1 MPRNSAKQRCAYPGC
16 RAWAMRGS
24 TLCAA
29 HAGRTRRPELL
40 GGVAAAA
47 QAASEEMRITTLE
60 EEIALL
66 ASRRDMVDRLL
77 KERVSGEECDTA
89 EALRYLTVLAQVGK
103 SLAGMLVQRA
113 ATSGADELERFFEA
127 VARRV
132 HELQPRDRE
141 H

>member
-1 MPRNSAKQRCAYPGC
+1 
-16 RAWAMRGS
+16 MRGA

-29 HAGRTRRPELL
+29 HAGRVRRPRLPCE
-40 GGVAAAA
+40 VTAAEPAPEA
-47 QAASEEMRITTLE
+47 MRMPTLE
-60 EEIALL
+60 EEISLL
-66 ASRRDMVDRLL
+66 AARRDMVDELL
-77 KERVSGEECDTA
+77 KERVSGEECNTA

-132 HELQPRDRE
+132 HELQPKGGED
-141 H
+141 

>member
-1 MPRNSAKQRCAYPGC
+1 MPRNPKKQACTYPGC
-16 RAWAMRGS
+16 RAWAMRGG

-29 HAGRTRRPELL
+29 HAGRGPRPKLPRE
-40 GGVAAAA
+40 VADAEPAP
-47 QAASEEMRITTLE
+47 EEMRMPTLE
-60 EEIALL
+60 EEISFL
-66 ASRRDMVDRLL
+66 AARRDMVDKLL
-77 KERVSGEECDTA
+77 RERVSGEECSTA

-132 HELQPRDRE
+132 HELQPKE
-141 H
+141 GEN